1 MRLNQQLLAGLQAQ
15 SSSSWMIQT
24 FVIIAV
30 ALGIAFEKQNIAF
43 MVSLAFAIA
52 ASANFPVLFMSVLW
66 KDCTTKGAVIGFLW
80 WHGIG
85 AFRQERRPLAIG
97 LEMFRKDSQGALDRW
112 VGGGYPINSFLKD
125 YNDNW
130 SMWEKYWRIF
140 DFARRQSVPMVG
152 LNIPR
157 EVSLKVARKG
167 FASLPEEERQA
178 LGNVQCVVNPEYG
191 EFIRRA
197 MGGHGGHGD
206 RFLYFCEAQMLWD
219 TMMARHLAEFLKANP
234 QHRVVVLAGSG
245 HAWKFGIPRQLLE
258 QMDVTYRVVLPE
270 IDGRLT
276 RSQLIPEVADYLW
289 LDEGPDGWGF

>member
-1 MRLNQQLLAGLQAQ
+1 MIRILSLLAMLLLATATDCLAHPHILRASDRTEVSVEALSRDLASVQVVFIGELHDHVGHHEAQ
-15 SSSSWMIQT
+15 LSILRT
-24 FVIIAV
+24 
-30 ALGIAFEKQNIAF
+30 L
-43 MVSLAFAIA
+43 
-52 ASANFPVLFMSVLW
+52 
-66 KDCTTKGAVIGFLW
+66 
-80 WHGIG
+80 
-85 AFRQERRPLAIG
+85 RQERRPLAIG

-219 TMMARHLAEFLKANP
+219 TMMARHLTEYLKANP